1 MKYLKL
7 MRIKHYVKNLL
18 VFCPL
23 LFSGELLNIQIF
35 LHTII
40 GFFAFSLVSSA
51 VYIVNDI
58 CDVEKDKLHPAKRNR
73 PIASGDI
80 SKEKA
85 SIIAV
90 ISFTISMLLQIILSN
105 FMSSM
110 CILTYLIL
118 NYLYSKKLK
127 NKPLLDIIILVS
139 GFFIRMIYGALI
151 TNISISTWL
160 YLTVI
165 TGAFYMALGKRRN
178 ELKLTGNETREVL
191 GLYSYE
197 FLDKNMY
204 VCMALLNTFYA
215 LWAANKNANFLLT
228 VPIVLIISMK
238 YSFNIERCE
247 DGDPVSI
254 LLSDK
259 LILFLSMVYALYIFL
274 VLYII

>member
-23 LFSGELLNIQIF
+23 LFSGELLNIKIF

-80 SKEKA
+80 SKKKA

-90 ISFTISMLLQIILSN
+90 ISFTISVLLQIILSN

-215 LWAANKNANFLLT
+215 LWAANKNTSFLVT

-238 YSFNIERCE
+238 YSFNIERCD

-254 LLSDK
+254 LLSDR
-259 LILFLSMVYALYIFL
+259 LILLLAMIYVVYIFF
-274 VLYII
+274 VLYIW